1 MVSNRVS
8 EPIVANVPLQQD
20 DQPAARRQ
28 NEYATLKKAC
38 KTEMNDLRGV
48 VKTAEDAND
57 YTTMINGKL

>member
-1 MVSNRVS
+1 MVSNRAS
-8 EPIVANVPLQQD
+8 EPIVSNDPLQQD
-20 DQPAARRQ
+20 AQPAARRQ
-28 NEYATLKKAC
+28 NEYANLKKAC